1 MSEKPIQDLIR
12 NMDATSVLHVRWE
25 RYRVARNA
33 LIEAIVRDVWARAER
48 EAINHHRDDQEA
60 QVRAYLE
67 EIGVGD
73 E

>member
-1 MSEKPIQDLIR
+1 MSEKPIQDMIR
-12 NMDATSVLHVRWE
+12 NMDAASVLYVQWE

-33 LIEAIVRDVWARAER
+33 LIRAIVRDVWARAER
-48 EAINHHRDDQEA
+48 EALKRHVDDQEA